1 MFKFSN
7 ILLII
12 SILMVTLST
21 SGTVVHAESTSF
33 FAQIQT
39 ENVFL
44 FEDKGTKPI
53 FEIPNTYYVKL
64 LEDEVDGYYKAQYM
78 NLTGFIRAS
87 EIQCVDEY
95 PFTAY
100 LENVNFRI
108 LASQSAELRSEP
120 SRSLGLA
127 TLVCELPLYETNFV
141 YYGKIQG
148 EEVVPSRSNIWYY
161 ASYTKNGVTQFGYIY
176 SGLTDNFTSY
186 STLPLSLYPI
196 TKHNWA
202 SLEEDPVITP
212 SFEPPTSSELVIIIA
227 ITVPALLLLFFMLK
241 TSKKARPA
249 QAKNNGD
256 IIKMPPPKTA
266 TSVPHKKKRGKDYY
280 EID

>member
-1 MFKFSN
+1 MFIFSN

-12 SILMVTLST
+12 STLMVILST
-21 SGTVVHAESTSF
+21 NGTVIYAESTSF

-39 ENVFL
+39 ENVFF

-53 FEIPNTYYVKL
+53 FEIPETYYVKL
-64 LEDEVDGYYKAQYM
+64 LENESEGFYKAEYM
-78 NLTGFIRAS
+78 NLTGFVRAS
-87 EIQCVDEY
+87 EVQCVEEH
-95 PFTAY
+95 PFTIY

-120 SRSLGLA
+120 SRTLGLA
-127 TLVCELPLYETNFV
+127 TLVCELPLYETNFT
-141 YYGKIQG
+141 YYGKIEG
-148 EEVVPSRSNIWYY
+148 EEVVPNRSNIWYY
-161 ASYTKNGVTQFGYIY
+161 ASYTKNGVTKYGYVY

-186 STLPLSLYPI
+186 TSLPISLYPI
-196 TKHNWA
+196 SKHNWA
-202 SLEEDPVITP
+202 SLEEEPIITP
-212 SFEPPTSSELVIIIA
+212 SFEPPNSFELAIIIA

-241 TSKKARPA
+241 TSKKVRPV

-266 TSVPHKKKRGKDYY
+266 TSVPRKKKRGKDYY